1 MRSLGRAHALILA
14 VQNRRSST
22 GCSCSTDLHSFRYSP
37 PDPDA
42 VHPGVLHMLRDILR
56 CRHGQAPF
64 AHPLSVAGEAVD
76 ARTHNAFGDGRDQRL
91 FTRECSCGREAA
103 TVPPL
108 TSCATAADILAN
120 RRNAALVF
128 LNGQIFR

>member
-1 MRSLGRAHALILA
+1 MRSRGRAHALILA

-22 GCSCSTDLHSFRYSP
+22 DCSCSTDLHSFRYGL

-64 AHPLSVAGEAVD
+64 AHPLSVAGEAVE
-76 ARTHNAFGDGRDQRL
+76 ARTHNAFGDGSRP
-91 FTRECSCGREAA
+91 A
-103 TVPPL
+103 VVHP
-108 TSCATAADILAN
+108 
-120 RRNAALVF
+120 
-128 LNGQIFR
+128 